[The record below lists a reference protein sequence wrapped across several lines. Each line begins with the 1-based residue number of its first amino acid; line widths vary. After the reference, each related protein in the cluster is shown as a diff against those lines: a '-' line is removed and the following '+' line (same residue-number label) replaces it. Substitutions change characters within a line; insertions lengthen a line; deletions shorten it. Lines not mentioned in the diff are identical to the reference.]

1 MTTQKVD
8 ENTKESKEGK
18 KENDKMDNEEMN
30 EEEFNSSKEEN
41 KKASREMS
49 AAVNTSGA
57 CALVLSVHFKFVNSI
72 KNLPTEFQSN
82 IIDIL

>member
-30 EEEFNSSKEEN
+30 EEELTLRRRRI
-41 KKASREMS
+41 KKRVGKCPQQLTPLAR
-49 AAVNTSGA
+49 
-57 CALVLSVHFKFVNSI
+57 ALWFCPYIL
-72 KNLPTEFQSN
+72 NL
-82 IIDIL
+82 